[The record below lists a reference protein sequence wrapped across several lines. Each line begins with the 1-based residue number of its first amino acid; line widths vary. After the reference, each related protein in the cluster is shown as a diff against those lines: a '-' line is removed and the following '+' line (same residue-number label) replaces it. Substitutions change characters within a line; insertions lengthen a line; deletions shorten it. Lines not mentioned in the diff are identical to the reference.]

1 MDPITNLEK
10 LIADGKDGATLRF
23 ALGTA
28 YFKQEKMNHAIRH
41 LGAAVE
47 MNPGYSAAWK
57 LLGKAHASTGQI
69 DEARHSYERG
79 IAVAQERGDA
89 QAAREMQVFLRR
101 LNADAAEPDE
111 TG

>member
-1 MDPITNLEK
+1 MDPAGLEK
-10 LIADGKDGATLRF
+10 LIADGKDSATLRF

-28 YFKQEKMNHAIRH
+28 YLKQGKANHAIRH

-57 LLGKAHASTGQI
+57 LLGKAYASEGSVPA
-69 DEARHSYERG
+69 ARASYEQG
-79 IAVAQERGDA
+79 IAVALERGDA

-101 LNADAAEPDE
+101 LDADRAPTDE
-111 TG
+111 SG